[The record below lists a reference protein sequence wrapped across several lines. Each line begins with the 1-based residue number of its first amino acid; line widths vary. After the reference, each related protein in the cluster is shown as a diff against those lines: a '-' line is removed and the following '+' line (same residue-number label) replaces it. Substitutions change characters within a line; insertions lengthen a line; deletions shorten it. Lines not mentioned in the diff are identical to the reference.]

1 LSLKILQNG
10 VGQVALNKVIVILA
24 LSCVDLGFSRGLE
37 PPPAAN
43 TPVAPADN
51 TGSAPAEVKPPAETS
66 APAKPIW
73 TEEKPEEIEQDED
86 PSEPESPKT
95 EIKDPE
101 TEAKEPASDEPLTD
115 YALYVSSGIHRVL
128 ANQMG
133 GKLETGGATNLA
145 FAWKLRDDDG
155 SRLFGLV
162 RYEPLAVTG
171 RVSNVEVR
179 GTINQ
184 YYFGVEQKRVM
195 WDLNFNH
202 SIEAGLSSSSL
213 KSVDRAQDTP
223 SKAKKSSLL
232 LAYEAGFES
241 FLSGKRMS
249 VGAQS
254 RLTFLQTQ
262 NLSINFTAKW
272 YL

>member
-1 LSLKILQNG
+1 LSFKYLQNA
-10 VGQVALNKVIVILA
+10 VGQVALKNIVVVMA
-24 LSCVDLGFSRGLE
+24 LSSVDLGFSRGLE

-43 TPVAPADN
+43 KPVAPAASQ
-51 TGSAPAEVKPPAETS
+51 GSTPAEAST
-66 APAKPIW
+66 PAKPIW
-73 TEEKPEEIEQDED
+73 TEEKPEEVESEEENSE
-86 PSEPESPKT
+86 SEP
-95 EIKDPE
+95 PE
-101 TEAKEPASDEPLTD
+101 AEVKEPASDEPLTD
-115 YALYVSSGIHRVL
+115 YALYVASGLHRVL
-128 ANQMG
+128 SNQMG
-133 GKLETGGATNLA
+133 GTLETGGATNFA

-162 RYEPLAVTG
+162 RYEPLALTG
-171 RVSNVEVR
+171 RISNIEVR

-195 WDLNFNH
+195 WALNFNH
-202 SIEAGLSSSSL
+202 RVEVGLSSSSI
-213 KSVDRAQDTP
+213 KSVDNAQETP

-241 FLSGKRMS
+241 FISGKRMS